1 MKTWNPIGG
10 FTSCDSLQF
19 CIPVMD

>member
-1 MKTWNPIGG
+1 MKTWIPIGG